1 MKLRILCLALSILF
15 ASESAQAVKVSKAI
29 GLGMDFGGDKLVDV
43 VYTDG
48 SRSDI
53 EAGRG
58 VIINGGLIIDLSQTQ
73 PHTFETQ
80 MTFGWKFTSTKQA
93 ANGEVSFYRWPVE
106 LLSFYRNTDKKFR
119 VGAGITYQFG
129 NELKGTKEA
138 AAASTTFNNATGW
151 IVEAGYFV
159 GAENNLVF
167 SVRHTAISYQPVN
180 STASVSAASTGFGMT
195 YWVP

>member
-58 VIINGGLIIDLSQTQ
+58 VIINGGLIID
-73 PHTFETQ
+73 
-80 MTFGWKFTSTKQA
+80 
-93 ANGEVSFYRWPVE
+93 
-106 LLSFYRNTDKKFR
+106 
-119 VGAGITYQFG
+119 
-129 NELKGTKEA
+129 
-138 AAASTTFNNATGW
+138 
-151 IVEAGYFV
+151 
-159 GAENNLVF
+159 F
-167 SVRHTAISYQPVN
+167 S
-180 STASVSAASTGFGMT
+180 
-195 YWVP
+195 